1 MTYALWIVQVLLA
14 LVFLF
19 TGGMK
24 LTMSDAALTE
34 QMPLPALFIRFISVC
49 EVLGAF
55 GLVLPGMFRIRTELT
70 PLAAAGLTIIM
81 IGATV
86 LTIMMMGP
94 LMAIVPAVI
103 GLLSAFVAYGRW
115 KVVPQGQ
122 ATRER
127 ELVANS

>member
-34 QMPLPALFIRFISVC
+34 GIPLPALFIRFISVF

-55 GLVLPGMFRIRTELT
+55 GLVLPGLFRIRTELT
-70 PLAAAGLTIIM
+70 ALAAAGLTIIM
-81 IGATV
+81 VGATII
-86 LTIMMMGP
+86 TIMTMGV
-94 LMAIVPAVI
+94 LMATIPLVL

-115 KVVPQGQ
+115 KLAPQGQ
-122 ATRER
+122 PTRER
-127 ELVANS
+127 ELVPNR